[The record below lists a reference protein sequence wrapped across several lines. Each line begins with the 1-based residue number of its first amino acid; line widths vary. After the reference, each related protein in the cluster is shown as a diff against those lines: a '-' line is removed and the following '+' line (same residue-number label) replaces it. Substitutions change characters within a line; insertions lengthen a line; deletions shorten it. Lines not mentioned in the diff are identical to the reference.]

1 MEVANLLGTTFE
13 EVDMQWSPPQTQVE
27 GLPTEGAKMPTP
39 KADQKKKERCSKCR
53 STTHKTPQCT
63 KRHRSK
69 KCSMCGSN
77 EHKSGFHRVLKTMDL
92 PEVQENQDVCCQSR
106 EADPAEKE
114 EGCLDLQLYGEQNLL
129 SLDILNVLPELGL
142 WD

>member
-1 MEVANLLGTTFE
+1 MEVAELLGTTFE
-13 EVDMQWSPPQTQVE
+13 EVDMRWSPPQTQVE
-27 GLPTEGAKMPTP
+27 GLPTEGATMPKP
-39 KADQKKKERCSKCR
+39 KADKKKKERCSKCR
-53 STTHKTPQCT
+53 LTTHKTPQCT

-77 EHKSGFHRVLKTMDL
+77 KHKSGFHRVLKTMDL
-92 PEVQENQDVCCQSR
+92 PEVQENQDICGQSR

-129 SLDILNVLPELGL
+129 SLDIKESSMSFQN
-142 WD
+142 